1 MEPNNQYL
9 NSTLDQI
16 NPSGRY
22 YSSHTSQNTTIST
35 LKQNLSYTNDSV
47 NTTMSNYENL
57 TSRNAPTPTMIY
69 RKNYIKPKIPI
80 APSRNN
86 NHPMFNKETKSI
98 FAVFIIGSL

>member
-1 MEPNNQYL
+1 MDRKEEKILINNNNLSQLGEILKKMEPNNQYL

-69 RKNYIKPKIPI
+69 RKNFIKP
-80 APSRNN
+80 
-86 NHPMFNKETKSI
+86 
-98 FAVFIIGSL
+98 